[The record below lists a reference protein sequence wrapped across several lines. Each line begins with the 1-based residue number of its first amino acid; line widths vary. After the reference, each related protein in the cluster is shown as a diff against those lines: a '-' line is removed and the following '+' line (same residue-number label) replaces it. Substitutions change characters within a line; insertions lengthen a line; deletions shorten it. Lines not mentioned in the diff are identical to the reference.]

1 MKRLYLAALLTTAS
15 GLATGAPSAQAQT
28 GEADYNIAAQRL
40 ADALNEYSRVS
51 GRDVVAAAALVEG
64 RRSRGVH
71 GRLAPDA
78 ALERL
83 LSGTGLVAER
93 VDGALVLRKRK
104 DAPLAAAAPSEAS
117 APATDT
123 PASEAIVVTGTRIR
137 GTGPVGSP
145 VTTIDRTAIERSG
158 LSSVQQVIQSLPQ
171 NFGAGPNESTL
182 GSGTRNGAGSNG
194 GYGSSIN
201 LKGLGASSTLVLIDG
216 TRPALGGLGGV
227 FADLSM
233 IPLGAVERIEV
244 LTDGASAIY
253 GADAVAGVVNLRLRN
268 RFEGAET
275 TLTAGSADGDMTN
288 LLASQIVGRRWS
300 KAHVVLAYQFEDRG
314 RLAASKRPF
323 VTEDLRPFGGLDYRS
338 TYGVPGTI
346 FVGTDPY
353 AIPAGQDGT
362 GLSPADLTPGSINY
376 RDARAATDIIPHQR
390 THSFYAA
397 GEFALA
403 ERLTLRASLLA
414 TRRTYEKRALP
425 ETSSAVTVPV
435 SNPFYVDPVG
445 TGRPVSVRYSFV
457 NDLGPEIDR
466 GRVKGISA
474 AANLEREVGPWRI
487 AIGGAYGRQV
497 EKRTDLNVP
506 NRARIA
512 QALADTNPATA
523 LNVFGDGAANNPA
536 TVAFIRGGRIATTRF
551 DSRSVALRADGPV
564 FTLPAGDIRLAI
576 GAEYRREHYRA
587 RSLSDI
593 SSLAP
598 VENLNPEL
606 PGPRHVRSAYAELN
620 VPLID
625 ADAAMPGVHRLDLSL
640 AARIEDYSDVG
651 RTTNPK
657 IGVRWE
663 PLEGV
668 ALRGSYGTSFRAPS
682 FEELIGP
689 TVSLYLA
696 TQVADPSAASG
707 QANVLALFGYAPDIR
722 PEKAKTWTA
731 GLDLSPPTIP
741 ALRASITYYHVDY
754 RDRIGT
760 ANEDFANFLNR
771 RDVFG
776 GLIEEPPTAANLAYY
791 FAQPTFSNPLG
802 LAPDQISAI
811 LDGRIRNLS
820 RVRQTGLDFDLGFA
834 PAFAGGT
841 LDAGIAGSRIFH
853 IDRELA
859 AGAPVEDVVG
869 TFASPSK
876 WRLRGRLGW
885 TRDGF
890 SISSFA
896 NFIGGYRNQIPAIAE
911 QVASWT
917 TFDLQIAQRIGSEDS
932 RHLRLALSATNLFD
946 KAPPYVTNRTNTSA
960 LGYDPDKANAVGRM
974 MSLSASFR
982 W

>member
-1 MKRLYLAALLTTAS
+1 MKRLYLAALL
-15 GLATGAPSAQAQT
+15 ATGSGAVIAVPSAQAQT
-28 GEADYNIAAQRL
+28 GQTDYNIAAQRL
-40 ADALNEYSRVS
+40 ADALREYSRAS
-51 GRDVVAAAALVEG
+51 GRDVIAASELVDG
-64 RRSRGVH
+64 RRSTGVH
-71 GRLAPDA
+71 GRLAPDI

-83 LSGTGLVAER
+83 LAGTGLVAER
-93 VDGALVLRKRK
+93 VDGALILRERT
-104 DAPLAAAAPSEAS
+104 DDILANARPTER
-117 APATDT
+117 PD
-123 PASEAIVVTGTRIR
+123 EAIIVTGTRIR
-137 GTGPVGSP
+137 GTGPIGSS
-145 VTTIDRTAIERSG
+145 VTTIDRTAIEQSG
-158 LSSVQQVIQSLPQ
+158 LTSVQQIVQSLPQ

-182 GSGTRNGAGSNG
+182 GSGTRNGAGANG
-194 GYGSSIN
+194 GYGASIN

-233 IPLGAVERIEV
+233 VPLGAVERIEV

-275 TLTAGSADGDMTN
+275 TLTAGTADGDMTN

-300 KAHVVLAYQFEDRG
+300 KAHVVLAYQYETRG

-323 VTEDLRPFGGLDYRS
+323 VAEDLRPYGGLDYRS
-338 TYGVPGTI
+338 TYGVSGTI

-353 AIPAGQDGT
+353 AIPAGQD
-362 GLSPADLTPGSINY
+362 LSPADLTPGSTNY
-376 RDARAATDIIPHQR
+376 RDARAATDIIPRQA
-390 THSFYAA
+390 THSLYTA
-397 GEFALA
+397 GEFALT

-414 TRRTYEKRALP
+414 TQRTYEKRALP

-445 TGRPVSVRYSFV
+445 TRRPVSVHYSFV
-457 NDLGPEIDR
+457 NDLGPEVDR

-474 AANLEREVGPWRI
+474 AANLEREFGRWRVT
-487 AIGGAYGRQV
+487 IGGAYGRQV

-523 LNVFGDGAANNPA
+523 LNVFGDGSANNPA
-536 TVAFIRGGRIATTRF
+536 TIAFIRGGRVSTTQF
-551 DSRSVALRADGPV
+551 DSQSVALRADGPV

-606 PGPRHVRSAYAELN
+606 PGPRHVRSAYAELI
-620 VPLID
+620 VPLVGED
-625 ADAAMPGVHRLDLSL
+625 AVMPGVHRLDLSL

-663 PLEGV
+663 PLEGL

-696 TQVADPSAASG
+696 TQVADPTAAGG

-722 PEKAKTWTA
+722 PEKATTWTV
-731 GLDLSPPTIP
+731 GLDLSPRAIP
-741 ALRASITYYHVDY
+741 KLRASITYYDVDY

-776 GLIEEPPTAANLAYY
+776 GLIEEPPAAENLAFY
-791 FAQPTFSNPLG
+791 FGQPTFSNPLG
-802 LAPDQISAI
+802 LAPNQISAI

-820 RVRQTGLDFDLGFA
+820 RVRQTGLDFDIGFA
-834 PAFAGGT
+834 PAVAGGT

-853 IDRELA
+853 IERELA

-890 SISSFA
+890 SLNGFA
-896 NFIGGYRNQIPAIAE
+896 NYIGGYRNQIPAIAE

-960 LGYDPDKANAVGRM
+960 LGYDPDKAHAIGRM

>member
-1 MKRLYLAALLTTAS
+1 MKRLYLAALL
-15 GLATGAPSAQAQT
+15 ATGSGFAIDVPSAWAQT
-28 GEADYNIAAQRL
+28 GQAEYHIAAQRL
-40 ADALNEYSRVS
+40 ADALHDYSLVS
-51 GRDVVAAAALVEG
+51 GRDVIAASSLVEG
-64 RRSRGVH
+64 RRSTGVH

-78 ALERL
+78 ALDRL

-93 VDGALVLRKRK
+93 IDGALVLREQKI
-104 DAPLAAAAPSEAS
+104 AAPADAGS
-117 APATDT
+117 AERSDA
-123 PASEAIVVTGTRIR
+123 AIVVTGTRIR
-137 GTGPVGSP
+137 GAGPIGSP
-145 VTTIDRTAIERSG
+145 VTTIDRIDIGRSG
-158 LSSVQQVIQSLPQ
+158 LSSVQQVVQSLPQ

-182 GSGTRNGAGSNG
+182 GAGTRNGAGSNG

-233 IPLGAVERIEV
+233 VPLGAVERIEI

-275 TLTAGSADGDMTN
+275 TLTAGTADGDMTN

-300 KAHVVLAYQFEDRG
+300 AGHVVIAYQFEDRG

-323 VTEDLRPFGGLDYRS
+323 VTEDLRAFGGPDYRS

-346 FVGTDPY
+346 FVGSNPY

-362 GLSPADLTPGSINY
+362 DLSPADLDPGRINY
-376 RDARAATDIIPHQR
+376 RDARAATDIVPHQR
-390 THSFYAA
+390 TQSLYTA
-397 GEFALA
+397 GEVALA

-425 ETSSAVTVPV
+425 ETSSAVTVPL

-445 TGRPVSVRYSFV
+445 TRRPVSVRYSFA
-457 NDLGPEIDR
+457 NDLGPEVDR

-474 AANLEREVGPWRI
+474 AANLEREVGRWRLTL
-487 AIGGAYGRQV
+487 GGAYGRQV
-497 EKRTDLNVP
+497 ERRIDVNVP

-523 LNVFGDGAANNPA
+523 LNVFGDGSANNPA
-536 TVAFIRGGRIATTRF
+536 TIAFIRGGRVSTTRF

-564 FTLPAGDIRLAI
+564 FTLPAGDIRLAL

-620 VPLID
+620 VPLVGGD
-625 ADAAMPGVHRLDLSL
+625 TAMPGLRQLDLSL
-640 AARIEDYSDVG
+640 AARVEDYSDVG

-657 IGVRWE
+657 IGLRWE
-663 PLEGV
+663 PIDGI

-696 TQVADPSAASG
+696 TRVADPTAPGG

-722 PEKAKTWTA
+722 PEKATSWTI
-731 GLDLSPPTIP
+731 GLDLSPRIIP
-741 ALRASITYYHVDY
+741 ALRGSITYYNVDY

-776 GLIEEPPTAANLAYY
+776 GLIEEPPTAENLAFY
-791 FAQPTFSNPLG
+791 FGEPTFSNPLG
-802 LAPDQISAI
+802 LAPAQISAI

-820 RVRQTGLDFDLGFA
+820 RVRQTGLDFDVGFS
-834 PAFAGGT
+834 PPLAGGT

-853 IDRELA
+853 IERELA
-859 AGAPVEDVVG
+859 AGAPAVDVAG

-885 TRDGF
+885 TRHGF
-890 SISSFA
+890 SISGFA
-896 NFIGGYRNQIPAIAE
+896 NYIGGYRNQIPAIAE
-911 QVASWT
+911 PVASWT
-917 TFDLQIAQRIGSEDS
+917 TFDLQIAQRIGSEEQ

-946 KAPPYVTNRTNTSA
+946 KDPPYVTNRTNTSA
-960 LGYDPDKANAVGRM
+960 LGYDPDKANAIGRM
-974 MSLSASFR
+974 VSLSATFR